1 MQEYREE
8 YKKKSKAD
16 CKNDYKNDWIPVS
29 TPEEQGI
36 PSIAIVHFMEQI
48 RARDLELHSLQ
59 VIRNGSLCINAV
71 AAPYRW
77 DSFHRIFSAAKGIV
91 ATAMLFAI
99 QEGYF
104 QMDDPVIPLLP
115 SEWIPDERDE
125 RWDRLTVYHLLTMT
139 SGHDCDT
146 FFKMWGKS
154 SCWVKT
160 FFETPPVY
168 EPGTFF
174 CYDMGA
180 QYVMNEIIARQTG
193 LDTGK
198 YLKRRFF
205 DPLGI
210 EYTNNYTEPER
221 LFFSSSI
228 QFQPDALTKISQ
240 FYLQKGVWNGEQ
252 LLRKDL
258 AEELGAHHCPSFHY
272 DPSGITGQPG
282 GTWEGYGLHMWRM
295 EGGGYAFRGGQG
307 QVGMVLPSENMAVGL
322 MCAAHNH
329 GELVDIFHQTIR
341 GECFKRPLPVDPAAS
356 ALAKSML
363 ADLNLAPANVS
374 DRSSLAEKY
383 SNVKYEFVPNLVGQ
397 KELSFTFETTHVSIH
412 SVSETEEKTVLCGL
426 GGAWPEREQGYI
438 MNRNHPDHIS
448 DLDRIFGYDTHK
460 TMYSGGWRSPNVFVF
475 YMRSASLL
483 CDYRYECT
491 FLEDELVVKLSF
503 NTIMPR
509 NKYKDRT
516 KAPDV
521 YIYGRRKGGNEE

>member
-1 MQEYREE
+1 
-8 YKKKSKAD
+8 
-16 CKNDYKNDWIPVS
+16 
-29 TPEEQGI
+29 
-36 PSIAIVHFMEQI
+36 
-48 RARDLELHSLQ
+48 
-59 VIRNGSLCINAV
+59 
-71 AAPYRW
+71 
-77 DSFHRIFSAAKGIV
+77 
-91 ATAMLFAI
+91 
-99 QEGYF
+99 
-104 QMDDPVIPLLP
+104 
-115 SEWIPDERDE
+115 
-125 RWDRLTVYHLLTMT
+125 
-139 SGHDCDT
+139 
-146 FFKMWGKS
+146 
-154 SCWVKT
+154 
-160 FFETPPVY
+160 
-168 EPGTFF
+168 
-174 CYDMGA
+174 
-180 QYVMNEIIARQTG
+180 
-193 LDTGK
+193 
-198 YLKRRFF
+198 
-205 DPLGI
+205 
-210 EYTNNYTEPER
+210 
-221 LFFSSSI
+221 
-228 QFQPDALTKISQ
+228 
-240 FYLQKGVWNGEQ
+240 
-252 LLRKDL
+252 
-258 AEELGAHHCPSFHY
+258 
-272 DPSGITGQPG
+272 
-282 GTWEGYGLHMWRM
+282 
-295 EGGGYAFRGGQG
+295 
-307 QVGMVLPSENMAVGL
+307 

-426 GGAWPEREQGYI
+426 GGAWPEGEQGYI

>member
-36 PSIAIVHFMEQI
+36 PSIAIVHFLEQI

-210 EYTNNYTEPER
+210 EYTNNYTEPEK

-228 QFQPDALTKISQ
+228 QF
-240 FYLQKGVWNGEQ
+240 
-252 LLRKDL
+252 
-258 AEELGAHHCPSFHY
+258 
-272 DPSGITGQPG
+272 
-282 GTWEGYGLHMWRM
+282 
-295 EGGGYAFRGGQG
+295 
-307 QVGMVLPSENMAVGL
+307 
-322 MCAAHNH
+322 
-329 GELVDIFHQTIR
+329 
-341 GECFKRPLPVDPAAS
+341 
-356 ALAKSML
+356 
-363 ADLNLAPANVS
+363 
-374 DRSSLAEKY
+374 
-383 SNVKYEFVPNLVGQ
+383 
-397 KELSFTFETTHVSIH
+397 
-412 SVSETEEKTVLCGL
+412 
-426 GGAWPEREQGYI
+426 
-438 MNRNHPDHIS
+438 
-448 DLDRIFGYDTHK
+448 
-460 TMYSGGWRSPNVFVF
+460 
-475 YMRSASLL
+475 
-483 CDYRYECT
+483 
-491 FLEDELVVKLSF
+491 
-503 NTIMPR
+503 
-509 NKYKDRT
+509 
-516 KAPDV
+516 
-521 YIYGRRKGGNEE
+521 